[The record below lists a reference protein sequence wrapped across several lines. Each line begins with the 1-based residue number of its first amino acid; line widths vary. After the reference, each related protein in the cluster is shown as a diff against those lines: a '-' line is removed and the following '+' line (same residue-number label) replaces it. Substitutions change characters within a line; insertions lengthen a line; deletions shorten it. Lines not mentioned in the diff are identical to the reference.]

1 MFCLSKNLLSWII
14 IQCRER
20 AYRRL
25 AQADLL
31 LSRAVVKQRYDLWG
45 YATELISSGVSLSKK
60 KPIARSDPRFPAWLR
75 KMASSRIGR
84 INRDK
89 LAAKLGRILHV
100 SKREIL
106 SNQIPVLR
114 KICLNEHDKASKIA
128 GKANLTKEELAFL
141 LDCKS
146 SDRIVKKIMD
156 ESEKYREGKEIIKLK
171 NIPINRVEEVEE
183 KIQPKADPKQKN
195 IFEF

>member
-1 MFCLSKNLLSWII
+1 
-14 IQCRER
+14 
-20 AYRRL
+20 
-25 AQADLL
+25 
-31 LSRAVVKQRYDLWG
+31 
-45 YATELISSGVSLSKK
+45 
-60 KPIARSDPRFPAWLR
+60 
-75 KMASSRIGR
+75 MASSRIGR

-114 KICLNEHDKASKIA
+114 KICLNDHDKTSKIA

-141 LDCKS
+141 LDCKG
-146 SDRIVKKIMD
+146 SDGIVKKIMD

-171 NIPINRVEEVEE
+171 NIPINVVEEVEE